1 MGKIRRKSRNRRNR
15 KPEPRRDDS
24 PESHVDDGSKN
35 ETTVSENRE
44 RSKDVDQPDRERS
57 SDSVRSGSGIELLPL
72 IITPDGW
79 NLNDTFLRNV
89 FKQMQNEGTAETLF
103 YDAKV
108 DTEDDFLQV
117 FASPTNL
124 AVFAFQNA
132 DLAAMAWL
140 NSIQHDNAQAHYWFA
155 KKVWGPQ
162 AITIGRK
169 ILDYWFKFTQQN
181 SDDILFKA
189 IVGQTPA
196 KNRRSFSFNKRLG
209 FTFLG
214 TIPKVMGNG
223 IDIFYLEN
231 PYGKK

>member
-1 MGKIRRKSRNRRNR
+1 MGKVRRRSKHRRNR

-72 IITPDGW
+72 IITQDGW
-79 NLNDTFLRNV
+79 NLNHTFLRNV
-89 FKQMQNEGTAETLF
+89 FKQMQNEKTLDVLF
-103 YDAKV
+103 NDTKV
-108 DTEDDFLQV
+108 DSEEAFLRV

-132 DLAAMAWL
+132 ELAAMAWV
-140 NSIQHDNAQAHYWFA
+140 NSIQHDHAQAHYWFA
-155 KKVWGPQ
+155 RKVWGPQ

-169 ILDYWFKFTQQN
+169 ILDYWFKFTQQD
-181 SDDILFKA
+181 SDEILFKV

-196 KNRRSFSFNKRLG
+196 NNRRSIAFNKRLG

-223 IDIFYLEN
+223 VDIFYLEN
-231 PYGKK
+231 PYGQE